1 MPCMRLT
8 ALAATASKE
17 GETMF
22 KAAGMF
28 LILVGVASLAMADIV
43 TVPEIN
49 AGSASSA
56 LALLCGA
63 ILIIRGRK
71 K

>member
-1 MPCMRLT
+1 MIL
-8 ALAATASKE
+8 
-17 GETMF
+17 

-28 LILVGVASLAMADIV
+28 LILVAVSGFAFADI
-43 TVPEIN
+43 TTAPEIS

-56 LALLCGA
+56 LALVSGA
-63 ILIIRGRK
+63 ILVIRGRK

>member
-1 MPCMRLT
+1 ML
-8 ALAATASKE
+8 
-17 GETMF
+17 

-28 LILVGVASLAMADIV
+28 LMVVGISSFALADIV
-43 TVPEIN
+43 VAPEIS

-56 LALLCGA
+56 VALISGA
-63 ILIIRGRK
+63 ILVIRSRK

>member
-1 MPCMRLT
+1 ML
-8 ALAATASKE
+8 
-17 GETMF
+17 

-28 LILVGVASLAMADIV
+28 LILVGVSSFALANITV
-43 TVPEIN
+43 TPEIN

-56 LALLCGA
+56 LALVSGA
-63 ILIIRGRK
+63 ILVFRGRK

>member
-1 MPCMRLT
+1 ML
-8 ALAATASKE
+8 
-17 GETMF
+17 

-28 LILVGVASLAMADIV
+28 LILVGVAGFAAADIV
-43 TVPEIN
+43 AAPEIN

-56 LALLCGA
+56 LALLSGA
-63 ILIIRGRK
+63 ILVIRGRK